1 MAEMEKQEI
10 LQNEEIVEQ
19 EGLSPEE
26 LEALANEFTLE
37 DLAEFDQDLSF
48 EAEDLASLKPTYTKK
63 EKLKT
68 IFMNNTVFS
77 IIKWSI
83 AGLGLIG
90 LVFHI
95 LALVSPDLSETLSTS
110 VSSAIRGGLTTVSN
124 LLPVSLFEILVV
136 VVLAGILGY
145 AGFLIYKTIVAKKD
159 GVKIAGYWVQFG
171 YVLVAIFGFGYLLF
185 SLCYGVTTN
194 RPMVYKTMLGEEYKP
209 NLFTEDR
216 LDGSMIYYT
225 DKINEVAVDG
235 LSNLY
240 YTSSGHS
247 RYASTGRST
256 QEIAEAVN
264 ACFDLAADDIKGLK
278 GGEGVVKE
286 MLASPLYTAMGIGSM
301 YSPLTSEVLINTD
314 YPEMIV
320 PMQIARAIAKQRGI
334 TNDSDASFVAFLI
347 CTKYA
352 DQLADLGEDYNTD
365 FLKYS
370 AYMDAYLEVG
380 NIVYRISKDMHLYCS
395 TALKESAKKDVVA
408 FVKDLDVLYGNTSS
422 LKFTAADKKTSTEGY
437 KALAKLLYC
446 DFTDKIE
453 DGKIGLTYDSAQNPV
468 PVKNSKYTYLRYLVA
483 NFTQDYNDNWGEAV
497 EDTYLH
503 YNPQA
508 K

>member
-1 MAEMEKQEI
+1 MADMEKQDI
-10 LQNEEIVEQ
+10 LLNEEELVEQ

-26 LEALANEFTLE
+26 LDALANEFTLE

-48 EAEDLASLKPTYTKK
+48 DTEDLQTLKPTYTKK
-63 EKLKT
+63 EKWKMIL
-68 IFMNNTVFS
+68 MNNTVFS
-77 IIKWSI
+77 IIKWSF

-95 LALVSPDLSETLSTS
+95 LALISPDLSESLTTS
-110 VSSAIRGGLTTVSN
+110 VSSAIRGGLTVVSN
-124 LLPVSLFEILVV
+124 LLPVSLMEILVV

-145 AGFLIYKTIVAKKD
+145 AGFLIYKTIVAKD

-171 YVLVAIFGFGYLLF
+171 YVLVAIFGVGYLLF

-194 RPMVYKTMLGEEYKP
+194 RPLLYNKHLDEKYKP

-216 LDGSMIYYT
+216 LDGSMIYYA

-247 RYASTGRST
+247 RYDSTGRST
-256 QEIAEAVN
+256 KEISEAVN
-264 ACFDLAADDIKGLK
+264 ACFDLAAEDYKFLK
-278 GGEGVVKE
+278 GGSVTVKE
-286 MLASPLYTAMGIGSM
+286 MFASPLFTAMGIGSM
-301 YSPLTSEVLINTD
+301 YSPVTSEVLINTD

-334 TNDSDASFVAFLI
+334 TNDADASFMAYLI
-347 CTKYA
+347 CTEYA

-380 NIVYRISKDMHLYCS
+380 NIVYKVSETMHLYCGS
-395 TALKESAKKDVVA
+395 ALKESAKKDLVA
-408 FVKDLDVLYGNTSS
+408 FVKDLDVLYGNTSD
-422 LKFTAADKKTSTEGY
+422 LKFQAADQKTSTENY
-437 KALAKLLYC
+437 KILAKLLYC
-446 DFTDKIE
+446 DFTDRVE
-453 DGKIGLTYDSAQNPV
+453 DGGFNLTYDNAKNPV

-483 NFTQDYNDNWGEAV
+483 NFTDDYSNDWGEAV
-497 EDTYLH
+497 EDLRAEY
-503 YNPQA
+503 YGEE
-508 K
+508 